1 MCPRRNLS
9 PRWSET
15 LLVKAFPSAKLQ
27 DLPLLMKL
35 ESIIQLL
42 LWLLLKTLKYFFFF
56 LIKSF
61 FDSLIFF
68 ISKHAK
74 LIQTTLSNKF
84 FRIYTQDDVIGVE
97 IAGALKNVFAI
108 GAGMIDGYGFGFNT
122 KTALISRGNI
132 EIQTF
137 AKHYGGKIS
146 TLQGLAGM
154 GDLVLTCFGAGSRNR
169 TFGFKLAQG
178 INFLFLIFFF
188 SFKIFQKF

>member
-1 MCPRRNLS
+1 MIFFQKKNS
-9 PRWSET
+9 
-15 LLVKAFPSAKLQ
+15 KIFP
-27 DLPLLMKL
+27 
-35 ESIIQLL
+35 
-42 LWLLLKTLKYFFFF
+42 FF
-56 LIKSF
+56 
-61 FDSLIFF
+61 FF

-178 INFLFLIFFF
+178 INVF
-188 SFKIFQKF
+188 